1 MTEQAVHAL
10 DTPGLDQQAGAFSS
24 FSLQLVQRTLE
35 ETLGA
40 VQKSIHED
48 VRNLHID
55 LIRQFHMQEVINVF
69 FNFVLT
75 DFFHCP
81 QFNHLF
87 QLLCFFLCFL
97 GIWFWLDDTRII
109 GFNLG

>member
-1 MTEQAVHAL
+1 MEQAVHTQNA
-10 DTPGLDQQAGAFSS
+10 PVLDQQAGAFSS

-55 LIRQFHMQEVINVF
+55 LIRQFHMQEVRKILF
-69 FNFVLT
+69 YFIHRFV
-75 DFFHCP
+75 HCP
-81 QFNHLF
+81 ILIISLARVF
-87 QLLCFFLCFL
+87 
-97 GIWFWLDDTRII
+97 IWCLFWLLVWLCIA
-109 GFNLG
+109 F

>member
-1 MTEQAVHAL
+1 MLLSYQGVTDQAVNTLNA
-10 DTPGLDQQAGAFSS
+10 PVLDQQAGAFSS

-55 LIRQFHMQEVINVF
+55 LIRQFHMQEVRNM
-69 FNFVLT
+69 
-75 DFFHCP
+75 
-81 QFNHLF
+81 
-87 QLLCFFLCFL
+87 FLKCY
-97 GIWFWLDDTRII
+97 T
-109 GFNLG
+109 

>member
-1 MTEQAVHAL
+1 MTEQVVHAL

-24 FSLQLVQRTLE
+24 FSIQLVQRTLE

-55 LIRQFHMQEVINVF
+55 LIRQFHMQEVRNVF

-75 DFFHCP
+75 DFYIVPSLIIF
-81 QFNHLF
+81 FSS
-87 QLLCFFLCFL
+87 CFFLGFL
-97 GIWFWLDDTRII
+97 GIWFGWTIQ
-109 GFNLG
+109 G

>member
-1 MTEQAVHAL
+1 MTEQVVHAL

-55 LIRQFHMQEVINVF
+55 LIRQFHMQEVRNVF

-75 DFFHCP
+75 DFFSLSP
-81 QFNHLF
+81 VYHLF
-87 QLLCFFLCFL
+87 LALVFLFGFFGHLV
-97 GIWFWLDDTRII
+97 WLDNTRII